1 MLHIKVQKCFLLC
14 LIFIVPPQTNV
25 WKLSG
30 HAPNDLLT
38 LLNALL
44 LNEAVDQ
51 VRRMIHI
58 VCLNT
63 QKSSIQEDAEKKK
76 LDFHQNSR
84 YCSVIN
90 QFCCHDGHCNFGSF
104 RKVIFPLSNFL
115 NANSFI
121 IRSTCL
127 RKKVRNSTE
136 RQCQLAINL
145 VISKSSEQKIT

>member
-1 MLHIKVQKCFLLC
+1 M
-14 LIFIVPPQTNV
+14 

-63 QKSSIQEDAEKKK
+63 QKSSIQEDAEKK
-76 LDFHQNSR
+76 N
-84 YCSVIN
+84 
-90 QFCCHDGHCNFGSF
+90 
-104 RKVIFPLSNFL
+104 
-115 NANSFI
+115 
-121 IRSTCL
+121 
-127 RKKVRNSTE
+127 
-136 RQCQLAINL
+136 
-145 VISKSSEQKIT
+145 